1 MPPTVRDASLVTQRK
16 RNMALNSYYETWK
29 AATVNSSSP
38 VSGLKAP
45 AATGAEVVKQ
55 ISAGCRACYVLDNEA
70 LKEQGL
76 PYDINASRYPANPS
90 AGGASGLTGQ
100 S

>member
-16 RNMALNSYYETWK
+16 RNIALNSYYETWK
-29 AATVNSSSP
+29 AATVNSSNPTSA
-38 VSGLKAP
+38 LKAP

-76 PYDINASRYPANPS
+76 GDPNVSRYPANPS

>member
-1 MPPTVRDASLVTQRK
+1 MPPTVRDASLVTARR
-16 RNMALNSYYETWK
+16 RNIALNAYYQTWK
-29 AATVNSSSP
+29 NGTVKSSSP
-38 VSGLKAP
+38 LSALNAP

-55 ISAGCRACYVLDNEA
+55 IFLGGTAEYILTNEA

-76 PYDINASRYPANPS
+76 GDANVSRYPANPS

>member
-1 MPPTVRDASLVTQRK
+1 
-16 RNMALNSYYETWK
+16 MALNSYYETWK

-55 ISAGCRACYVLDNEA
+55 ISAGCRACYILENEA

-76 PYDINASRYPANPS
+76 GDPNLSRYPANPS

>member
-1 MPPTVRDASLVTQRK
+1 MPATVRDASLVTQRK

-55 ISAGCRACYVLDNEA
+55 ISAGCRACYILENEA

-76 PYDINASRYPANPS
+76 GDPNLSRYPANPS

>member
-1 MPPTVRDASLVTQRK
+1 MPTTVRDASLVTQRK

-38 VSGLKAP
+38 TSALKAP

-55 ISAGCRACYVLDNEA
+55 ISSGCRACYVLDNEA

-76 PYDINASRYPANPS
+76 GDPNVSRYPANPS

>member
-1 MPPTVRDASLVTQRK
+1 MPTTVRDASLVTQRK

-55 ISAGCRACYVLDNEA
+55 ISAGCRACYILENEA

-76 PYDINASRYPANPS
+76 GNPNLSRYPANPS

>member
-16 RNMALNSYYETWK
+16 RNIALNSYYQTWK
-29 AATVNSSSP
+29 AATVNSSNPTSA
-38 VSGLKAP
+38 LKAP

-76 PYDINASRYPANPS
+76 GDPNLSRYPANPS

>member
-1 MPPTVRDASLVTQRK
+1 MPCTVRDASLVTQRK
-16 RNMALNSYYETWK
+16 RNVALNSYYETWK
-29 AATVNSSSP
+29 AATVNSGNPPSA
-38 VSGLKAP
+38 LKAP

-76 PYDINASRYPANPS
+76 GDPNVSRYPANPS

>member
-1 MPPTVRDASLVTQRK
+1 MPPTVRDASLVTRRK
-16 RNMALNSYYETWK
+16 RNIALNSYYQTWK
-29 AATVNSSSP
+29 AATVNSSNPTSA
-38 VSGLKAP
+38 LKAP

-55 ISAGCRACYVLDNEA
+55 ISAGCRACYILENEA

-76 PYDINASRYPANPS
+76 GDPNLSRYPANPS

>member
-1 MPPTVRDASLVTQRK
+1 MPPTVRDASLVTARR
-16 RNMALNSYYETWK
+16 RNIALNSYYQTWK
-29 AATVNSSSP
+29 NGTVKSSSP
-38 VSGLKAP
+38 LPALKAP
-45 AATGAEVVKQ
+45 AGNGAELVKQ
-55 ISAGCRACYVLDNEA
+55 IFLGGTAEYILTNEA

-76 PYDINASRYPANPS
+76 GDPNVSRYPANPS

>member
-1 MPPTVRDASLVTQRK
+1 MPCTVRDASLVTQRK
-16 RNMALNSYYETWK
+16 RNVALNSYYETWK
-29 AATVNSSSP
+29 AATVNSSNPTSA
-38 VSGLKAP
+38 LKAP

-76 PYDINASRYPANPS
+76 GDPNVSRYPANPS

>member
-55 ISAGCRACYVLDNEA
+55 ISAGCRACYILDNEA

-76 PYDINASRYPANPS
+76 GDTNLSRYPANPS